1 MFPTKLDLIN
11 NCKKRIIMMKKNQ
24 QKPLEG
30 FKFLVLPLFLVILLI
45 LYSFKLDPRSSTS
58 EVSRFSKEKIVV
70 QSNIILQDAS
80 KQDTVYS
87 RVDENPHFTG
97 GASAFGSFLSKN
109 LNYPVKC
116 KEEGIEGNVFI
127 MVTIEKNGSVS
138 NPRILKYADPLLE
151 NEALRI
157 IKILPKFVPGKLKG
171 TIVRVDVVVPIN
183 FKL

>member
-1 MFPTKLDLIN
+1 
-11 NCKKRIIMMKKNQ
+11 
-24 QKPLEG
+24 
-30 FKFLVLPLFLVILLI
+30 LPLFLVILLI

-58 EVSRFSKEKIVV
+58 EASRFSKEKIVV
-70 QSNIILQDAS
+70 ESLIMVQNAS

-87 RVDENPHFTG
+87 RVDENPQFTG
-97 GASAFGSFLSKN
+97 GVSAFGNFLSKN

-116 KEEGIEGNVFI
+116 KEEGIEGRVLI

-138 NPRILKYADPLLE
+138 NPRILKHADPLLE

-157 IKILPKFVPGKLKG
+157 IKILPKFIPGKFKG
-171 TIVRVDVVVPIN
+171 KTVRVDEVVPID

>member
-1 MFPTKLDLIN
+1 
-11 NCKKRIIMMKKNQ
+11 MKKNQ
-24 QKPLEG
+24 NKPLAG
-30 FKFLVLPLFLVILLI
+30 SKLLVLPLFLVISLV
-45 LYSFKLDPRSSTS
+45 LYSFKLEPRSSTS
-58 EVSRFSKEKIVV
+58 EASRFSKEKIVV
-70 QSNIILQDAS
+70 ESNFILQDAS

-87 RVDENPHFTG
+87 RVDESPDFTG
-97 GASAFGSFLSKN
+97 GASAFESFLSKN

-116 KEEGIEGNVFI
+116 KEEGIEGSVFI

-138 NPRILKYADPLLE
+138 NPRILKHVNPLLE

-171 TIVRVDVVVPIN
+171 TIVRVDVVVPIH